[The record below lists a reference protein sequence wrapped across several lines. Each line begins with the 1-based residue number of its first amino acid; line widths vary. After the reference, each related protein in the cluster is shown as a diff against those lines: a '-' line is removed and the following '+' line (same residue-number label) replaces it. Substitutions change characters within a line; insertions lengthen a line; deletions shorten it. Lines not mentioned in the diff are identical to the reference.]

1 METVDEFDP
10 AVAVSNREASA
21 LPTRRPRIESV
32 DMLRGLLMILMALD
46 HTREYFSR
54 YLINPV
60 DPLHSWPAL
69 FATRWVTHLCAPG
82 FVALAGTSV
91 YLQRQRG
98 KSSRQLADQLV
109 TRGLWLI
116 YLEFTVISFA
126 WSFTRA
132 PFLQIIWAIGV
143 SMVGLSA
150 LMRLPT
156 AAIGAI
162 GATIVLFHNLLDP
175 ISASRFGAFANVWKL
190 IDQPG
195 FLFYHDKAFA
205 LAPYPALPWF
215 GIICLG
221 YAFGALVATPA
232 ARRSRIT
239 LRLASYLFTA
249 FVLLRFVHGYG
260 DPFPFVHLATPQQ
273 TAMSFFDLQKYP
285 PSLQFVLATFS
296 VLLLLFYLFDA
307 IATRNLLPYVRTFF
321 QTYGR
326 VPFFFY
332 VLHIYLIHATALV
345 WTAINHGD
353 WRYWTTD
360 DLIWKHLGLIH
371 WGFALPGVYAI
382 WLAFVLVLYFPC
394 DWFGRLKAR
403 RQDWW
408 LSYL

>member
-1 METVDEFDP
+1 METAEQFDP
-10 AVAVSNREASA
+10 AMAVSDSPAA
-21 LPTRRPRIESV
+21 APPTRRRIESV

-54 YLINPV
+54 YLVNPV
-60 DPLHSWPAL
+60 NPLQSWPAL

-82 FVALAGTSV
+82 FVALAGASV

-98 KSSRQLADQLV
+98 KSIRQLTDHLLM
-109 TRGLWLI
+109 RGCWLML
-116 YLEFTVISFA
+116 LEFTVISFG

-132 PFLQIIWAIGV
+132 PFLQIIWAIGA
-143 SMVGLSA
+143 SMVTLA
-150 LMRLPT
+150 FLIRLPT

-175 ISASRFGAFANVWKL
+175 ISASRFGAFANAWKL
-190 IDQPG
+190 IHQPG

-205 LAPYPALPWF
+205 LATYPALPWF
-215 GIICLG
+215 GIMCLG
-221 YAFGALVATPA
+221 YAFGALVAAPA
-232 ARRSRIT
+232 AGRSRIT
-239 LRLASYLFTA
+239 LRLAAYLFTA
-249 FVLLRFVHGYG
+249 FALLRFLRGYG

-273 TAMSFFDLQKYP
+273 TAMSFFDVQKYP

-296 VLLLLFYLFDA
+296 VLLLLFFLFDT
-307 IATRNLLPYVRTFF
+307 IATRKLLPRVRTFL

-332 VLHIYLIHATALV
+332 VLHIYLIHTTALV

-360 DLIWKHLGLIH
+360 NFIWKNLKLIH
-371 WGFALPGVYAI
+371 WGYALPTVYAI
-382 WLAFVLVLYFPC
+382 WLAVVLALYFPC
-394 DWFGRLKAR
+394 VWFSRLKAR
-403 RQDWW
+403 RHDWW